1 MGVQNYRELIVW
13 QKAMDLVTE
22 VYCLTRLFPREELY
36 GLTNQIRRAV
46 VSIPSNIAEGQARQS
61 TAEFRHFLSIA
72 QGSRAE
78 VDTQI
83 LIAIRLQYLT
93 ETQAQTALALLI
105 ELKKMLSV
113 LQIRLTT
120 VGSGQWAVGSGQ
132 GAVGSEK

>member
-1 MGVQNYRELIVW
+1 M
-13 QKAMDLVTE
+13 
-22 VYCLTRLFPREELY
+22 
-36 GLTNQIRRAV
+36 
-46 VSIPSNIAEGQARQS
+46 
-61 TAEFRHFLSIA
+61 
-72 QGSRAE
+72 
-78 VDTQI
+78 DTQI

-132 GAVGSEK
+132 WAVRSEK